1 MFLAGGLYVAILMG
15 MGAAATGEYV
25 PGRRDWFHCFIFYYT
40 IPQGAPGS
48 VWSQEQVEV
57 VRAKVR
63 EMVKISNWWE
73 DKYLSI

>member
-1 MFLAGGLYVAILMG
+1 MFLVGDIG
-15 MGAAATGEYV
+15 
-25 PGRRDWFHCFIFYYT
+25 WFGFISIIHVHYT

-63 EMVKISNWWE
+63 EMVKLSNWWV

>member
-1 MFLAGGLYVAILMG
+1 MFLVGDIG
-15 MGAAATGEYV
+15 
-25 PGRRDWFHCFIFYYT
+25 WFGFISIIHVHYT

-63 EMVKISNWWE
+63 EMVKISNWWV
-73 DKYLSI
+73 DR